1 LGCRFPALERFCP
14 VHQTVPYCKKIKNM
28 LDTERLYTVHIK
40 TGTGN
45 SKFQGH
51 IMTAKTHENELE
63 RLKDLQQKAAAG
75 GGENAVARHRAAGR
89 HTARER
95 LALLFDDD
103 TFIELNDLAESQCTV
118 FGMDSRKVPGDGVV
132 VGHGRVD
139 GRPVFAYAQDVT
151 VLGGSVGTIH
161 GQKICRIMDE
171 ALKVKAPVVGLFD
184 SGGGRLHEGFFASKG
199 VAGMFFRNTAASGVI
214 PQISCIMG
222 PCAGV
227 SVYSPALTDFI
238 VMIEK
243 QSQMVITGPK
253 VIQDVTG
260 EQVTLE
266 ELGGAGVHS
275 TITGQAHFVTQTEE
289 ESLALIRYLLSFL
302 PANHQESPPGFP
314 CDDDVNRQTPSLTSI
329 VPADFKKAYDMHNV
343 IEQIVDNHV
352 FLEVLP
358 AFAPNIITGLA
369 RMNGSTVGVV
379 ANQPKVMAGCL
390 DYQSA
395 DKAARFIR
403 FCDCFNIPLVNLVDV
418 PGYFP
423 GVKQEHAGI
432 IRHGAKMLYAYA
444 EATVPKIT
452 LALRKEYGGAVMAMC
467 CVGMG
472 VDLMLAWPVAQLV
485 VLDTAAAINI
495 IYRKQIMDAQ
505 DPDAFKAEKIREYDY
520 KYSNPF
526 HAASNMLVDKVID
539 PADTRRQIIA
549 GLAMLKNKQ
558 RPAPFR
564 RHGNIP
570 L

>member
-1 LGCRFPALERFCP
+1 
-14 VHQTVPYCKKIKNM
+14 
-28 LDTERLYTVHIK
+28 
-40 TGTGN
+40 
-45 SKFQGH
+45 
-51 IMTAKTHENELE
+51 MTAKSHDKELE
-63 RLKDLQQKAAAG
+63 RLKILQKKAWMG
-75 GGENAVARHRAAGR
+75 GGEKSVDRHHAAGKL
-89 HTARER
+89 TARER
-95 LALLFDDD
+95 LGILFDADS
-103 TFIELNDLAESQCTV
+103 FVELNDLAESQCME
-118 FGMDSRKVPGDGVV
+118 FGMEKRKVPGDGVV
-132 VGHGRVD
+132 IGYGNIDSRL
-139 GRPVFAYAQDVT
+139 VFAYAQDVT

-253 VIQDVTG
+253 VIHDVTG
-260 EQVTLE
+260 ETVTLE
-266 ELGGAGVHS
+266 ELGGTGVHS
-275 TITGQAHFVTQTEE
+275 KITGQAHFVTRTEE
-289 ESLALIRYLLSFL
+289 QSISLIRYLLSFL
-302 PANHQESPPGFP
+302 PVNHEQAPPAFP
-314 CDDDVNRQTPSLTSI
+314 CDDDAARKNTTLTDI
-329 VPADFKKAYDMHNV
+329 VPADFKKAYDMHKV
-343 IEQIVDNHV
+343 IEEIVDNNA

-358 AFAPNIITGLA
+358 EFAQNIITGFA
-369 RMNGSTVGVV
+369 RMDGSSVGIV
-379 ANQPKVMAGCL
+379 ANQPQVMAGCL
-390 DYQSA
+390 DFQSA

-403 FCDCFNIPLVNLVDV
+403 FCDCFNIPLINLVDV

-423 GVKQEHAGI
+423 GVMQEYAGI

-467 CVGMG
+467 CAGMG
-472 VDLMLAWPVAQLV
+472 VDLMMAWPVAQLV
-485 VLDTAAAINI
+485 VLDTNAAINI
-495 IYRKQIMDAQ
+495 IYRKQIQEAD
-505 DPDAFKAEKIREYDY
+505 DPKDFKDQKIQEYDY
-520 KYSNPF
+520 RYSNPF
-526 HAASNMLVDKVID
+526 HAASNMLVDKIIE
-539 PADTRRQIIA
+539 PADTRNQIIR

-558 RPAPFR
+558 RPVPFR